1 MNMIF
6 RKLEKFRH
14 LHHDCYKY
22 PKRFNI
28 YQMKLSEYYQREMY
42 FWTYSRNQTE
52 IMMNEKCVYN
62 DFKLIKN

>member
-1 MNMIF
+1 
-6 RKLEKFRH
+6 
-14 LHHDCYKY
+14 
-22 PKRFNI
+22 
-28 YQMKLSEYYQREMY
+28 MKLSEYYQREMY